1 MQPPITTRYHYA
13 ESSCAE
19 LVLTSHTAREY
30 PWHIHAHH
38 WTIGMVCSGSAIL
51 GTRNGQS
58 TLREGESFVVPP
70 NVVHCLQVSSETT
83 LAVLCLNLAEN
94 IEKNITD
101 LIGSLDS
108 DDRHALLDALSPSD
122 LDTLR
127 ELALRVT
134 EQEIHDRHKNTLEP
148 SAQAVVELLQEKP
161 EETFSLEYLASVAG
175 YSQWHFLRLFQKE
188 TGMTPHAYQLVCRL
202 RLLRSLLRADTAA
215 AEAAVSAGFS
225 DQSHMHK
232 IFKLHHG
239 LTPKQ
244 FKQACFKL
252 EP

>member
-1 MQPPITTRYHYA
+1 
-13 ESSCAE
+13 
-19 LVLTSHTAREY
+19 
-30 PWHIHAHH
+30 
-38 WTIGMVCSGSAIL
+38 MVCSGNALL
-51 GTRNGQS
+51 GAGNGQF
-58 TLREGESFVVPP
+58 TLRERDSFVVPP
-70 NVVHCLQVSSETT
+70 NVAHCLQISSETT

-101 LIGSLDS
+101 LMGSLDS
-108 DDRHALLDALSPSD
+108 DDRHSLDELQ
-122 LDTLR
+122 
-127 ELALRVT
+127 ELALRLT
-134 EQEIHDRHKNTLEP
+134 EQEIHDRPKNTPEP
-148 SAQAVVELLQEKP
+148 SVQAVAELLQEKP
-161 EETFSLEYLASVAG
+161 EEVFPLEYLAAVAG
-175 YSQWHFLRLFQKE
+175 YSQWHFLRLFHKE